1 MPFSATWVD
10 LEIIIVGKVSQT
22 EKDISQDI
30 TYLWN
35 LKKNDT
41 NKLIYKTDSQ
51 TQRMN
56 LLLPKGKDGGMNWEF
71 GMDIYTLLYLKQI
84 TNKDLHID
92 SNTSHPPDAK
102 N

>member
-30 TYLWN
+30 PYLWN

-41 NKLIYKTDSQ
+41 NKLIYKTYSQ
-51 TQRMN
+51 T
-56 LLLPKGKDGGMNWEF
+56 
-71 GMDIYTLLYLKQI
+71 
-84 TNKDLHID
+84 
-92 SNTSHPPDAK
+92 
-102 N
+102 